1 MRAGVVALIGV
12 VAALMLAEATSL
24 SFPVRIGSTTLMRP
38 SAVAA
43 SAARP
48 QGAVVCA
55 MGDADTRWIQ
65 QGSMGGTRSAGSC
78 TSTARGCRG
87 LWCQHL
93 LYLAAD
99 GS

>member
-12 VAALMLAEATSL
+12 VAALMLAEATPL
-24 SFPVRIGSTTLMRP
+24 SFPVRIGSTTLMRQ

-65 QGSMGGTRSAGSC
+65 QGLDGWHQVSGFLHIDRPRLPWIVVSTPPVSGS
-78 TSTARGCRG
+78 
-87 LWCQHL
+87 
-93 LYLAAD
+93 
-99 GS
+99 